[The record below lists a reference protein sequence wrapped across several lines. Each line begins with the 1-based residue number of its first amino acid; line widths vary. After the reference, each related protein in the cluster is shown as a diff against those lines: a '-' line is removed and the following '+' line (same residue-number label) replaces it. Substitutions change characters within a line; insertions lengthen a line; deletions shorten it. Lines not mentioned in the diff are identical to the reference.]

1 MLDQENTEIVEK
13 EEVMLDESEED
24 TTQIDELSSS
34 KLMSYVN
41 KASDDIEARKPK
53 MANKDDLWKLHKR
66 DVGVNRALKK
76 VASKPGA
83 PLIMKHMYGEE
94 ADAEVVEESAASE
107 TLKPNPSKAEMLATF
122 TSLMSQL
129 GKEDLSKLMND
140 ALAQIGKEAEKT
152 PSATAPGKTGMG
164 QMPKISVKED
174 VAEMFAGEE
183 LSEEFMDKASTLFE
197 AAVSARVTLEK
208 VRIEEEHEA
217 MLTEAVEA
225 IQEETTSKVDQ
236 YLDYVVDQWME
247 ENKIAIEKSLRTE
260 IAEDFISKLHDLFT
274 ESYISVPEEEVDVL
288 GELGAQIAELEQK
301 LDESLN
307 QNIELRSVI
316 NEAEKETA
324 FDEISEGLVATQV
337 EKFRTLAEGI
347 DFTDVESYRKKLGV
361 IKEQYFSNKTK
372 TTSNIVA
379 EETDEPLEDAKPVAL
394 GEMANYVSAI
404 SRTKKL

>member
-1 MLDQENTEIVEK
+1 MLDQENTEIVEND
-13 EEVMLDESEED
+13 MLDESEEE
-24 TTQIDELSSS
+24 TT
-34 KLMSYVN
+34 
-41 KASDDIEARKPK
+41 
-53 MANKDDLWKLHKR
+53 
-66 DVGVNRALKK
+66 
-76 VASKPGA
+76 
-83 PLIMKHMYGEE
+83 
-94 ADAEVVEESAASE
+94 AEVVEGHSVASD

-129 GKEDLSKLMND
+129 GKEDLSKFMND
-140 ALAQIGKEAEKT
+140 SLAQIGKEADKT

-164 QMPKISVKED
+164 QMPKLSVKED

-217 MLTEAVEA
+217 KLLETVET
-225 IQEETTSKVDQ
+225 IQEETASKVDQ

-274 ESYISVPEEEVDVL
+274 ESYISVPETEVDVL
-288 GELGAQIAELEQK
+288 GELGAQIAELEEK
-301 LDESLN
+301 LDESMN
-307 QNIELRSVI
+307 QNIALRSVI
-316 NEAEKETA
+316 NEAEKDTV
-324 FDEISEGLVATQV
+324 FDEISEGLVATQI

-347 DFTDVESYRKKLGV
+347 DFTEVESYRKKLGV
-361 IKEQYFSNKTK
+361 IKEQYFSKKTK
-372 TTSNIVA
+372 TTSNIIA
-379 EETDEPLEDAKPVAL
+379 EETDEPIEEAKPVAL

-404 SRTKKL
+404 SRNAKL